1 MDNTHQVRG
10 KKHLTTTEKWAV
22 VADYILYLDQ
32 ERMRLIDGA
41 RKIIEEEFHVV
52 GDHSTRLINRY
63 WTQRSEGVVFPNLDR
78 VLEKSMG
85 PKLFLDEALA
95 ECIREYH
102 RLEGCNLSTSSVCFW
117 SSMRYTRLIFL
128 SQACTIT

>member
-1 MDNTHQVRG
+1 MKFIAYKKLIDSQSYCSFFCLFLHFEIMDNTHQARE

-52 GDHSTRLINRY
+52 DDHSTRLINRY
-63 WTQRSEGVVFPNLDR
+63 WTQ
-78 VLEKSMG
+78 
-85 PKLFLDEALA
+85 
-95 ECIREYH
+95 
-102 RLEGCNLSTSSVCFW
+102 
-117 SSMRYTRLIFL
+117 
-128 SQACTIT
+128 